1 MKFSCDSCHKR
12 FSTTDEP
19 VAGRLYRIPCRC
31 GNTIVL
37 QLDAAAVL
45 APPSPMRTAV
55 PFPALRRSAPPPL
68 PPRGPRPA
76 SPRAAP
82 GPAVEAGW
90 AAAEAVAIAD
100 DPFARAQENVDLR
113 VLLAH
118 ASEDVTPTVLGAPLA
133 RRDPDAS
140 PDLSSAYVADSAED
154 PFFDELRRTRT
165 HALALGGAAG
175 AAVGGL
181 CAAALTLIVLRPWS
195 PAAYPGPAPS
205 PDAELAQLASHR
217 GPERP
222 TAGRKAPV
230 LRASAPAVA
239 VPPPLAPAALAPAAP
254 APRVADAPVVAP
266 AGVAGAPAP
275 DASAPAAAPEGVEA
289 AGVDVA
295 TDTAGETQGGG
306 RATPA
311 EPPADAVET
320 PGPAESAPGARVA
333 AEPAAEPSAAGVAGD
348 SPVPPPP

>member
-1 MKFSCDSCHKR
+1 
-12 FSTTDEP
+12 
-19 VAGRLYRIPCRC
+19 LYRIPCRC

-45 APPSPMRTAV
+45 APPSPVRAAV

-76 SPRAAP
+76 PPRAAQ

-90 AAAEAVAIAD
+90 AAAEAVVIAD
-100 DPFARAQENVDLR
+100 DPFARAQENLDLR

-140 PDLSSAYVADSAED
+140 PDLSSAYAANSAED

-195 PAAYPGPAPS
+195 PAAYPAFAPS

-222 TAGRKAPV
+222 TAGRKAPA
-230 LRASAPAVA
+230 LSASAPAVA
-239 VPPPLAPAALAPAAP
+239 VPPPLARAALAPAALAPAALAPAAP

-266 AGVAGAPAP
+266 AGVAGVPAP

-295 TDTAGETQGGG
+295 ADTAGETQGGG
-306 RATPA
+306 GATPA

-320 PGPAESAPGARVA
+320 PRPSESAPGVRVA

-348 SPVPPPP
+348 PPVPPPP